1 MTKYFLK
8 KNYNT
13 LFISTNLLT
22 PITCYK
28 LSMSIPQP
36 TFTTFLPSSD
46 ILRTFPSFSPK
57 DLSVPL
63 LIRGHDI
70 EAT

>member
-28 LSMSIPQP
+28 LSKSISQP
-36 TFTTFLPSSD
+36 TFTPICPPSS

-57 DLSVPL
+57 VLSVPL

>member
-8 KNYNT
+8 KNHNT

-28 LSMSIPQP
+28 LSKSIPQP

-46 ILRTFPSFSPK
+46 ILRTFPSSFLKVLPA
-57 DLSVPL
+57 PL
-63 LIRGHDI
+63 LIRRHDI